1 MNDVLTPHELAEQGK
16 AEYQSGNFESA
27 AQLFAAAAEGFAA
40 SGNKLDA
47 AEMRNNQSVALLQNK
62 DAKGAYEAVKGT
74 ADIFADAGDIRRKGF
89 ALGNEGSAL
98 EALGNWK
105 EAAQKYRESAD
116 TLEEAGEEQMRA
128 QVLQSL
134 SALQVKHAQ
143 AIDAVITMQDGL
155 AGVKQPT
162 LKQKILKQL
171 VRFRSF
177 W

>member
-1 MNDVLTPHELAEQGK
+1 MNDILTPQQLADQGK
-16 AEYQSGNFESA
+16 TEYQNGNFASA
-27 AQLFAAAAEGFAA
+27 AQLFAAAAQGFATIE
-40 SGNKLDA
+40 NKLDA

-62 DAKGAYEAVKGT
+62 DAKGAYEAAQGT
-74 ADIFADAGDIRRKGF
+74 AQIFSEAGDTRRKGF

-98 EALGNWK
+98 EALGKWA

-116 TLEEAGEEQMRA
+116 VLDEAGEEQMRA

-134 SALQVKHAQ
+134 SALQIKHGQ
-143 AIDAVITMQDGL
+143 AIDAVISMQDGL
-155 AGVKQPT
+155 AGVKKPT

-171 VRFRSF
+171 VRFRKF